1 MDFLA
6 AAIDTSNIQHHLTVI
21 TFLPLIGALLI
32 AFVNKDRAR
41 EIKALAVFFSII
53 TFVASLPILFGF
65 ASNASFQMVEH
76 SPWITHFG
84 INYSMGIDGISLFL
98 VMLTTLL
105 APIVML
111 SCATNVHTRVKEFF
125 IAMLVM
131 FTGVIGSFCA
141 LDLFLFYVFFELILI
156 PMYLLIGVWGSD
168 PVNRRFAAMKF
179 FVYTLV
185 GSLLMFLAVLYV
197 ANIAGTFDI
206 RLLPEILQQKA
217 IAGTFTRGAQYACFF
232 AFMLSFAIK
241 TPLFPFHTWL
251 PDAHTEAPTGGSV
264 VLAGVLLKLGT
275 YGMLRFALPF
285 FPEPAVAMG
294 PLIMVLSV
302 IGIIYGSFMAIAQVA
317 FKDGDWKKMVAYSS
331 VAHMGFIVLGI
342 FSFNLMATQGA
353 LMQSINHG
361 LATGLLF
368 LLIGVVYE
376 RRHTRLFKE
385 YGGLA
390 AQTPKLAVLFMI
402 ATLASVGLPGT
413 NGFVGEF
420 LIIVGTFGA
429 GTTGTDAAWAWDFN
443 STLAVLAASGVIL
456 GAVYMLWSYQKV
468 FFGKNL
474 VKANQNLKDI
484 NRVEL
489 TFAMPIVA
497 LIFILGFVPNVFNDR
512 TENTIQQ
519 NLGNTVEAAKA
530 IKESQSERS
539 SITRH

>member
-1 MDFLA
+1 MNFLA

-21 TFLPLIGALLI
+21 TFLPLIGALMI

-41 EIKALAVFFSII
+41 EIKALAVFFSVI

-65 ASNASFQMVEH
+65 TANSSFQMTEH
-76 SPWITHFG
+76 HEWIKHFG

-111 SCATNVHTRVKEFF
+111 SCATNVNHRVKEFF

-141 LDLFLFYVFFELILI
+141 MDLFLFYVFFELILI

-168 PVNRRFAAMKF
+168 PVQRRFAAMKF
-179 FVYTLV
+179 FIYTLV

-197 ANIAGTFDI
+197 ANVAGTFDI
-206 RLLPEILQQKA
+206 RLLPEVLQAKA
-217 IAGTFTRGAQYACFF
+217 IDGSFSRGAQYACFF
-232 AFMLSFAIK
+232 AFMLSFAVK

-285 FPEPAVAMG
+285 FPEPATAMAPYVMG
-294 PLIMVLSV
+294 LSA
-302 IGIIYGSFMAIAQVA
+302 IGIVYGSFMAIAQVN

-331 VAHMGFIVLGI
+331 VAHMGYIVLGI
-342 FSFNLMATQGA
+342 FSFNIIATQGA

-390 AQTPKLAVLFMI
+390 KQMPKFAVLFMI

-420 LIIVGTFGA
+420 MILVGTFGA
-429 GTTGTDAAWAWDFN
+429 NGGSEWTWSYN
-443 STLAVLAASGVIL
+443 STLAVIAATGIIF

-468 FFGKNL
+468 FFGKIT

-489 TFAMPIVA
+489 TFALPIVA
-497 LIFILGFVPNVFNDR
+497 LIFILGFMPNLFLQR
-512 TENTIQQ
+512 TEDAVRTG
-519 NLGNTVEAAKA
+519 LDRTVEAAKV
-530 IKESQSERS
+530 IKENQHARAEHSDN
-539 SITRH
+539 